1 VFQSPDERE
10 GREDAKRAGSIP
22 DASVRLLRNRTSA
35 LLAEG

>member
-1 VFQSPDERE
+1 MNAK
-10 GREDAKRAGSIP
+10 DAKTRSGAGSIP